1 MTRPG
6 QRKTGTPNRQGKRPT
21 AQQRQGLRKRVGEAF
36 KKQSIYGQLSPRVRL
51 AAKMAEA
58 AYTTP
63 AKRPKKIESWSLR
76 PGMSHK
82 RFVVY
87 VNNDNEVYLGL
98 RGTADAQDLLT
109 DASLAVGRLTKTKHY
124 KNALAD
130 VDRVIKDFPAG
141 TKIYASGH
149 SLGSRVLRLI
159 SQSRPVIGIGFNT
172 GSGAVSKK
180 DNPTGQ
186 SVGEFEDH
194 HVKGDLVSA
203 TSRLTDGK
211 HTAYEGVNNPL
222 TAHSLSNF
230 LAPTK

>member
-1 MTRPG
+1 VR
-6 QRKTGTPNRQGKRPT
+6 R
-21 AQQRQGLRKRVGEAF
+21 RVSEAF

-58 AYTTP
+58 AYTKP
-63 AKRPKKIESWSLR
+63 ASRPKKIDGWSIR
-76 PGMSHK
+76 PDLSHK

-87 VNNDNEVYLGL
+87 SNNDNEVYIGL

-130 VDRVIKDFPAG
+130 VDRVIAAFPAK
-141 TKIYASGH
+141 TKIFASGH

-159 SQSRPVIGIGFNT
+159 SQSRPVTGIGFNT
-172 GSGAVSKK
+172 GSGAVSRK

-186 SVGEFEDH
+186 SVGSFEDH
-194 HVKGDLVSA
+194 HVKGDLISA
-203 TSRLTDGK
+203 TSRLTEGQ

-230 LAPTK
+230 LAPSDS

>member
-1 MTRPG
+1 MTRQA
-6 QRKTGTPNRQGKRPT
+6 QRKTTNNRQGKRPT
-21 AQQRQGLRKRVGEAF
+21 AQTQRQGLRKRVGDAF

-51 AAKMAEA
+51 AAKMAES

-63 AKRPKKIESWSLR
+63 VKRPKQIETWTLR

-87 VNNDNEVYLGL
+87 TNNDNAVYLGL
-98 RGTADAQDLLT
+98 RGTADATDLLT

-130 VDRVIKDFPAG
+130 VDRVIKDFPKG

-159 SQSRPVIGIGFNT
+159 SQSRPITGIGFNT

-180 DNPTGQ
+180 DNPTGET
-186 SVGEFEDH
+186 VGKFEDH
-194 HVKGDLVSA
+194 HVKGDLISA
-203 TSRLTDGK
+203 TSRLTDGQ

-230 LAPTK
+230 LAPK